1 MFICGSLQI
10 IPGSGILS
18 SIWEAESVSGALW
31 QTRYNIQCNLFIWYT
46 IYIAFDKL
54 DGCCLSSLD
63 DMMSSHN
70 DPDIKGQAVLH
81 MLACSLGDLRYC
93 TMIYVLTI

>member
-1 MFICGSLQI
+1 MLTFDTWFRYPQFYLGGRECVWSLVADQ
-10 IPGSGILS
+10 
-18 SIWEAESVSGALW
+18 V
-31 QTRYNIQCNLFIWYT
+31 QYT
-46 IYIAFDKL
+46 MQFVYLVYDIYIAFDKL